1 MAIAITLH
9 ILATI
14 LWIGGMFFAY
24 VALRPAAASLLEP
37 PQRLPLWAATFARFF
52 PWVWVSV
59 VVLPA
64 TGYWMVFYVFD
75 GLRQV
80 GLHVHLMQGLGW
92 LMIVIYLFVF
102 FAPLPPAEGGRGG
115 ERLARRRKGAG
126 PDSTAGRDQSAA
138 RYRAHH
144 HRHRR
149 SVSRRSDCGAGR
161 IGSYKDAFTTRAS

>member
-102 FAPLPPAEGGRGG
+102 FAPYRQLKAAVAAKDWPAGGKA
-115 ERLARRRKGAG
+115 LARIRRLVGINLLLGIALTIIATGGAYLG
-126 PDSTAGRDQSAA
+126 GLIAA
-138 RYRAHH
+138 L
-144 HRHRR
+144 
-149 SVSRRSDCGAGR
+149 GE
-161 IGSYKDAFTTRAS
+161 